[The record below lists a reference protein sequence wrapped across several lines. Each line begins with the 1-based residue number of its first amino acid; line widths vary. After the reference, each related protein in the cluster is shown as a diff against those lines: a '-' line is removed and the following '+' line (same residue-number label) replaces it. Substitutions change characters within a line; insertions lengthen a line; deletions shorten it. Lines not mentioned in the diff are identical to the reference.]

1 MEVQEILDYLDDIL
15 HPIGSPDNW
24 NVYAELHD
32 MVSELS
38 SVQSDIIRCK
48 NCVNYIDN
56 RCTVANHH
64 VAPFSCCQSVFG
76 AKTRGDKH
84 GN

>member
-1 MEVQEILDYLDDIL
+1 MRTIDADAAIDALMERFKRVPTTAIIAKDVIKNLPSAQ
-15 HPIGSPDNW
+15 
-24 NVYAELHD
+24 
-32 MVSELS
+32 SE
-38 SVQSDIIRCK
+38 IIRCE